1 MRENVCCGERGRLTS
16 STNETHRLQKLQ
28 TPSKRI
34 TPSRPSGSVNPDGSG
49 PRSGAVA
56 AVLVEEEAHARIV
69 PTRAATRSALLL
81 DGRPMANSELSRR
94 SCISSAFLF
103 PASSLA
109 LEERGHLTH
118 ALARYRLTSSSSSG
132 SSTKSDRGAMVTE
145 TSPLA
150 VATVGCART

>member
-1 MRENVCCGERGRLTS
+1 MLRRKRPSRLTS

-49 PRSGAVA
+49 PRSGAA
-56 AVLVEEEAHARIV
+56 AAALVEEEAHARIV

-81 DGRPMANSELSRR
+81 DGRPMANSELSSR
-94 SCISSAFLF
+94 SCCISSAFLPGF
-103 PASSLA
+103 FVGFYK
-109 LEERGHLTH
+109 ERAPCTR
-118 ALARYRLTSSSSSG
+118 ARYRLTSSSVSSG
-132 SSTKSDRGAMVTE
+132 SSTKSDRGARATE